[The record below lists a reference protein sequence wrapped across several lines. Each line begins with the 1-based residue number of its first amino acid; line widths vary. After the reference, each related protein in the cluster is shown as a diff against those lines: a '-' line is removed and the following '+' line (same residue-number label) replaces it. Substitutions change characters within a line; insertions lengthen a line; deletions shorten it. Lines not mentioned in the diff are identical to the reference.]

1 MGLANPN
8 MCACA
13 LCYTRLSRG
22 ARTEVR
28 LARRGASVHFPGIS
42 GGVMGGAT
50 PNARAAL
57 AVCVSLSLSRVSS
70 LDPHGGRG
78 SAVGG
83 IGRRVA
89 RSRQRSARA
98 RAESEAR
105 PVRMTA

>member
-1 MGLANPN
+1 
-8 MCACA
+8 
-13 LCYTRLSRG
+13 
-22 ARTEVR
+22 
-28 LARRGASVHFPGIS
+28 
-42 GGVMGGAT
+42 MGGAT

-57 AVCVSLSLSRVSS
+57 AVTSPLAVCLWCVHSATVSLSVSLSRGSRVSI
-70 LDPHGGRG
+70 HGGRG

-105 PVRMTA
+105 PVAVRMRDEACPCVVYKGYPVVL